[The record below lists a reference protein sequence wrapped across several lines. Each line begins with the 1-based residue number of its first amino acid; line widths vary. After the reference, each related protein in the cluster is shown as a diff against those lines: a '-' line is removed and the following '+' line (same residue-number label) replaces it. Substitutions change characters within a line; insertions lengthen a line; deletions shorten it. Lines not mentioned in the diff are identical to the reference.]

1 MRRCRPRY
9 RTEGLAAFKGSSD
22 CGFSGVEFVHSPG
35 QSSFVYHAWAW
46 TTCIEAFVLLV
57 AALAPFTS
65 WRLMAQ
71 RRPKVAI
78 VESRICPLQTR
89 SLVDEPAGRLSPD
102 KSPGLLEKGSS
113 RSCASTRFG
122 ACVTPPVT
130 RTLGHLAPHPI
141 SRGAPPWQASVVVC
155 LGCPFTLAGHRKFQ

>member
-1 MRRCRPRY
+1 M
-9 RTEGLAAFKGSSD
+9 
-22 CGFSGVEFVHSPG
+22 
-35 QSSFVYHAWAW
+35 YHAWAW

-141 SRGAPPWQASVVVC
+141 SRGAPPWQASVAVC
-155 LGCPFTLAGHRKFQ
+155 LGCPWDPVNASWPLRLLIENLTNLGSGPVYYYYIGWRLPAIYL